1 MTDPLH
7 EIPLEGGIANR
18 GRVVRVGETVRR
30 PLRPTSS
37 ATHALLQHLG
47 RVGFDGAP
55 KFLGI
60 DAQGREVLTYIPGA
74 AVTPPYPAWSLT
86 DAALVSVALLLRRY
100 REAVVDFDF
109 SGYAWPQSA
118 PDPYSGELISHNDPN
133 LDNVV
138 FREGQAVAF
147 IDFDL
152 ASPGSR
158 LWDIAAAARLW
169 APLRDDLDISDARR
183 GHALERF
190 QRMIDAYGLDQ
201 TERLNIVDAIQKNH
215 DWLYS
220 IIRSGAD
227 RGNAGFAD
235 YWEQAASRVGRTR
248 HWYVENYE
256 LLIETAILPWP
267 RGNEVESPE
276 ANSPGDP

>member
-37 ATHALLQHLG
+37 ATHALLQYLG

-60 DAQGREVLTYIPGA
+60 DVQGREVLSYIPGA

-86 DAALVSVALLLRRY
+86 NAALLSVALLLKRY
-100 REAVVDFDF
+100 HEAVVDFDF
-109 SGYAWPQSA
+109 SGHTWPQSA
-118 PDPYSGELISHNDPN
+118 PEPYSGELISHNDPN

-158 LWDIAAAARLW
+158 LWDVAAAVRLW
-169 APLRDDLDISDARR
+169 APLRADVDITDARKGR
-183 GHALERF
+183 ALERF
-190 QRMIDAYGLDQ
+190 RRMTDAYGLDQ
-201 TERLNIVDAIQKNH
+201 TERANIVNAIRKNH

-227 RGNAGFAD
+227 HGNAGFAD
-235 YWEQAASRVGRTR
+235 YWEQAAPRVDRTR
-248 HWYVENYE
+248 HWYRKNHQ
-256 LLIETAILPWP
+256 LLVSTINLPLP
-267 RGNEVESPE
+267 EGDEVE
-276 ANSPGDP
+276 

>member
-7 EIPLEGGIANR
+7 EVPLEGGIANR

-30 PLRPTSS
+30 PLRPTSR

-60 DAQGREVLTYIPGA
+60 DTQGREVLSYIPGT
-74 AVTPPYPAWSLT
+74 AVIPPYPAWALT

-100 REAVVDFDF
+100 HEAVVDFGF
-109 SGYAWPQSA
+109 SSHTWPPSA
-118 PDPYSGELISHNDPN
+118 PEPYSGELISHNDPN

-138 FREGQAVAF
+138 FREGRAVAF

-158 LWDIAAAARLW
+158 LWDVAAAVRLW
-169 APLRDDLDISDARR
+169 APLRDDVDISDARR
-183 GHALERF
+183 GRALERF
-190 QRMIDAYGLDQ
+190 RRMIDAYGLSQ
-201 TERLNIVDAIQKNH
+201 TERLNIVDAIQENH

-220 IIRSGAD
+220 IIRSAANH
-227 RGNAGFAD
+227 GNAGFAD
-235 YWEQAASRVGRTR
+235 YWEQAASRVDRTR
-248 HWYVENYE
+248 HWYREYHR
-256 LLIETAILPWP
+256 LLVNTLIMQLPD
-267 RGNEVESPE
+267 GNEVESPG

>member
-7 EIPLEGGIANR
+7 EVPLEGGIANR
-18 GRVVRVGETVRR
+18 GRVVRVGETVHR
-30 PLRPTSS
+30 PLRPTSR

-60 DAQGREVLTYIPGA
+60 DAQGREVLSYIPGT
-74 AVTPPYPAWSLT
+74 AVIPPYPAWALT

-100 REAVVDFDF
+100 HEAVVDFGF
-109 SGYAWPQSA
+109 SGHTWPQSA
-118 PDPYSGELISHNDPN
+118 PEPYSGELISHNDPN

-138 FREGQAVAF
+138 FREGRAVAF

-158 LWDIAAAARLW
+158 LWDVAAAVRLW
-169 APLRDDLDISDARR
+169 APLRDDVDISDARR
-183 GHALERF
+183 VRALERF
-190 QRMIDAYGLDQ
+190 RRMIDAYGLNQ
-201 TERLNIVDAIQKNH
+201 SERLDIVDAIKENH

-220 IIRSGAD
+220 IIRSAAD

-235 YWEQAASRVGRTR
+235 YWEQAASRVDRTR
-248 HWYVENYE
+248 HWYRENHHV
-256 LLIETAILPWP
+256 LVNTLILQLPE
-267 RGNEVESPE
+267 GNEVESPG
-276 ANSPGDP
+276 ANSRGDP

>member
-7 EIPLEGGIANR
+7 EVPLEGGIANR
-18 GRVVRVGETVRR
+18 GLVVRVGETVRR
-30 PLRPTSS
+30 PLRPTSR

-60 DAQGREVLTYIPGA
+60 DAQGREVLSYIPGT
-74 AVTPPYPAWSLT
+74 AVIPPYPAWALT

-100 REAVVDFDF
+100 HEAVVDFGF
-109 SGYAWPQSA
+109 SSHTWPPSA
-118 PDPYSGELISHNDPN
+118 PEPYSGELISHNDPN

-138 FREGQAVAF
+138 FREGRAVAF

-158 LWDIAAAARLW
+158 LWDVAAAVRLW
-169 APLRDDLDISDARR
+169 APLRDDVDISDARR
-183 GHALERF
+183 GRALERF
-190 QRMIDAYGLDQ
+190 RRMIDAYGLSQ
-201 TERLNIVDAIQKNH
+201 TERLNIVDAIQENH

-220 IIRSGAD
+220 IIRSAANH
-227 RGNAGFAD
+227 GNAGFAD
-235 YWEQAASRVGRTR
+235 YWEQAASRVDRTR
-248 HWYVENYE
+248 HWYRENHH
-256 LLIETAILPWP
+256 LLVNTLIMQLPD
-267 RGNEVESPE
+267 GNEVESPG

>member
-1 MTDPLH
+1 MTDPLQ

-30 PLRPTSS
+30 PLRPTSP

-55 KFLGI
+55 QFLGI
-60 DAQGREVLTYIPGA
+60 DAKGREVLSYIPGA
-74 AVTPPYPAWSLT
+74 AVTPPYPPWSLT

-100 REAVVDFDF
+100 HEAVVDFDF
-109 SGYAWPQSA
+109 SCHAWPQSA
-118 PDPYSGELISHNDPN
+118 PEPYSGQLISHNDPN
-133 LDNVV
+133 LDNIV

-158 LWDIAAAARLW
+158 LWDVAAAVRLW
-169 APLRDDLDISDARR
+169 APLRDDIDITDARKGR
-183 GHALERF
+183 ALERF
-190 QRMIDAYGLDQ
+190 RRMIDAYGLDQ
-201 TERLNIVDAIQKNH
+201 TERLNIVDAIHKNH

-227 RGNAGFAD
+227 HGNAGFAE
-235 YWEQAASRVGRTR
+235 YWEHAAPRVDRTR
-248 HWYVENYE
+248 HWYRKNHQ
-256 LLIETAILPWP
+256 LLVRTLILPLP
-267 RGNEVESPE
+267 EGNEVK
-276 ANSPGDP
+276 

>member
-1 MTDPLH
+1 MTDHLH
-7 EIPLEGGIANR
+7 EVPLEGGIANR

-30 PLRPTSS
+30 PFRPTSR

-60 DAQGREVLTYIPGA
+60 DAQGREVLSYIPGT
-74 AVTPPYPAWSLT
+74 AVIPPYPAWALT

-100 REAVVDFDF
+100 HEAVVDFGF
-109 SGYAWPQSA
+109 SGHTWPQSA
-118 PDPYSGELISHNDPN
+118 PEPYSGELISHNDPN

-138 FREGQAVAF
+138 FREGRAVAF

-158 LWDIAAAARLW
+158 LWDVAAAVRLW
-169 APLRDDLDISDARR
+169 APLRDDVDISDARR
-183 GHALERF
+183 GRALERF
-190 QRMIDAYGLDQ
+190 RRMIDAYGLNQ
-201 TERLNIVDAIQKNH
+201 TERLNIVDAIQENH

-220 IIRSGAD
+220 IIRSAAD
-227 RGNAGFAD
+227 HGDAGFAD

-248 HWYVENYE
+248 HWYRENYE
-256 LLIETAILPWP
+256 LLVKAAIMPSSDE
-267 RGNEVESPE
+267 NEVESPG
-276 ANSPGDP
+276 ANSPGDA

>member
-60 DAQGREVLTYIPGA
+60 DPQGREVLSYIPGA

-86 DAALVSVALLLRRY
+86 NAALVSVALLLRRY
-100 REAVVDFDF
+100 HDAVVDFDF
-109 SGYAWPQSA
+109 SGHTWPQSA
-118 PDPYSGELISHNDPN
+118 PEPYSGELISHNDPN

-158 LWDIAAAARLW
+158 LWDVAAAVRLW
-169 APLRDDLDISDARR
+169 APLRSDVDITDARKGR
-183 GHALERF
+183 ALERF
-190 QRMIDAYGLDQ
+190 RRMIDAYELDH
-201 TERLNIVDAIQKNH
+201 TERVNIVDA
-215 DWLYS
+215 
-220 IIRSGAD
+220 
-227 RGNAGFAD
+227 
-235 YWEQAASRVGRTR
+235 T
-248 HWYVENYE
+248 
-256 LLIETAILPWP
+256 
-267 RGNEVESPE
+267 
-276 ANSPGDP
+276 

>member
-7 EIPLEGGIANR
+7 EVPLEGGIANR
-18 GRVVRVGETVRR
+18 GLVVRVGETVRR
-30 PLRPTSS
+30 PLRPTSR

-60 DAQGREVLTYIPGA
+60 DAQGREVLSYIPGT
-74 AVTPPYPAWSLT
+74 AVIPPYPAWALT

-100 REAVVDFDF
+100 HEAVVDFGF
-109 SGYAWPQSA
+109 SSHTWPPSA
-118 PDPYSGELISHNDPN
+118 PEPYSGELISHNDPN

-138 FREGQAVAF
+138 FREGRAVAF

-158 LWDIAAAARLW
+158 LWDVAAAVRLW
-169 APLRDDLDISDARR
+169 APLRDDVDISDARR
-183 GHALERF
+183 GRALERF
-190 QRMIDAYGLDQ
+190 RRMIDAYGLSQ
-201 TERLNIVDAIQKNH
+201 TERLNIVDAIQENH

-220 IIRSGAD
+220 IIRSAANH
-227 RGNAGFAD
+227 GNAGFAD
-235 YWEQAASRVGRTR
+235 YWKQAAARVDRTR
-248 HWYVENYE
+248 HWYRENHH
-256 LLIETAILPWP
+256 LLVNTLIMQLPD
-267 RGNEVESPE
+267 GNEVEPPG

>member
-30 PLRPTSS
+30 PLRPTSR

-60 DAQGREVLTYIPGA
+60 DAQGREVLSYIPGA
-74 AVTPPYPAWSLT
+74 AVTPPYASWALT
-86 DAALVSVALLLRRY
+86 DAALVSVAQLLRRY
-100 REAVVDFDF
+100 HQAVHDFDF
-109 SGYAWPQSA
+109 SGYDWPQSA
-118 PDPYSGELISHNDPN
+118 PKPYSGELISHNDPN

-158 LWDIAAAARLW
+158 LWDVAAAVRLW
-169 APLRDDLDISDARR
+169 APLRDDVDISDARK
-183 GHALERF
+183 GFALKRF
-190 QRMIDAYGLDQ
+190 RRMIDAYELDQ
-201 TERLNIVDAIQKNH
+201 TERLNIVDAIQANH

-220 IIRSGAD
+220 IIRTAAD
-227 RGNAGFAD
+227 HGNAGFTD
-235 YWEQAASRVGRTR
+235 YWEQAASRVGRTG
-248 HWYVENYE
+248 HWYRENYE
-256 LLIETAILPWP
+256 LLIKTAIH
-267 RGNEVESPE
+267 GAHS
-276 ANSPGDP
+276 